1 VSALSD
7 DVFSVDGGRAGWR
20 AAARAAIAVCR
31 RDLALSWGAAA
42 APLGFF
48 IGVAALV
55 PLAVGAN
62 RELLAEIGPPLL
74 WLAAALAALLVL
86 ERLFQADLE
95 DGSLDQMLLSP
106 APLELLT
113 MAKGAALWLGVGAPL
128 ALAGAPAALALQTPT
143 HAVPAIVLGLLIGW
157 IAFIGVGLV
166 GAAAAAGVRR
176 AGVLI
181 ALLVL
186 PFFAPPILFGS
197 AAAAQA
203 ATGAPFGSAFV
214 LLCGSAL
221 FAVALGPIA
230 AAAALRLQ
238 AE

>member
-1 VSALSD
+1 M
-7 DVFSVDGGRAGWR
+7 R
-20 AAARAAIAVCR
+20 AAAALCR
-31 RDLALSWGAAA
+31 RDMALARGASL

-48 IGVAALV
+48 LGVATLV
-55 PLAVGAN
+55 PLAVGPDRA
-62 RELLAEIGPPLL
+62 LLAKIGPPLL
-74 WLAAALAALLVL
+74 WVAAALAALLVL

-106 APLELLT
+106 APLELLSL
-113 MAKGAALWLGVGAPL
+113 AKAAALWVAVGAPL
-128 ALAGAPAALALQTPT
+128 ALASAPAALALQTPA
-143 HAVPAIVLGLLIGW
+143 HAVPAIVLQLMIGW
-157 IAFIGVGLV
+157 AAFIAAGLV
-166 GAAAAAGVRR
+166 GAAAAAGVKR

-186 PFFAPPILFGS
+186 PFFAPPILFG
-197 AAAAQA
+197 AAAAEDA
-203 ATGAPFGSAFV
+203 ANGELFGSAFV
-214 LLCGSAL
+214 LLSGTAL